1 MQLAEPSTNEEI
13 SDEPSSDWSVMQE
26 MFPALDTTAL
36 QRALDE
42 NSGDVPA
49 AVETLLRNN
58 SKSSNKR
65 KAKAVYSNNNNNTN
79 LGNRQQVARI
89 NQWDNGEELSAK
101 LKLDQLQRQFPK
113 IDRDILAAVFTENNF
128 HVARTV
134 QCLNT
139 IYGLGDKAPVSNN
152 NLPNLDKKEPVR
164 ASTESA
170 SDTRQKVTAAPKEA
184 PFKTVMYKKGNS
196 SVVPGPKS
204 RAASQS
210 CTDLRAKIREQMHV
224 IQQSIWARNQYF
236 HAACTYVS
244 HLIASHADCSLL
256 DSAYCHGDGAA
267 ANALRNKGRDYEV
280 KMSAAVKLLANY
292 IFLLQ

>member
-1 MQLAEPSTNEEI
+1 MQLAEPSTNDEI

-26 MFPALDTTAL
+26 MFPTLDTTAL

-42 NSGDVPA
+42 HSGDVPA

-65 KAKAVYSNNNNNTN
+65 KAKAVYSNNNNTN

-89 NQWDNGEELSAK
+89 NQWDNSEELSAK

-113 IDRDILAAVFTENNF
+113 IDREILAAVFTENNF

-139 IYGLGDKAPVSNN
+139 IYGLGDKVPVSNN
-152 NLPNLDKKEPVR
+152 NLPNLDKKEPVL
-164 ASTESA
+164 ASIEST
-170 SDTRQKVTAAPKEA
+170 SDTRQKVTSAPKEA

-236 HAACTYVS
+236 HSACTYVL
-244 HLIASHADCSLL
+244 HPLLVTLIAHCST
-256 DSAYCHGDGAA
+256 ARIVTAMVQQPMHCAT
-267 ANALRNKGRDYEV
+267 KVETT
-280 KMSAAVKLLANY
+280 K
-292 IFLLQ
+292 